1 MPVTTKT
8 PKTTTRPPKLSL
20 TYLKS
25 LTDIEDIQECLQ
37 LLDLEENQV
46 DLNLDELLE
55 RRSKLEA
62 ELDKLEVLR

>member
-1 MPVTTKT
+1 MPATAKSSKATTNS
-8 PKTTTRPPKLSL
+8 PKLSL

-25 LTDIEDIQECLQ
+25 LTNIEDIQECLQ

-55 RRSKLEA
+55 RRSKLES
-62 ELDKLEVLR
+62 ELDKLEILR

>member
-1 MPVTTKT
+1 MPATAKATTKS
-8 PKTTTRPPKLSL
+8 PKLSL

-25 LTDIEDIQECLQ
+25 LTNIEDIQECLQ

-55 RRSKLEA
+55 KRSKLES
-62 ELDKLEVLR
+62 ELDKLEILR